1 MNAIIIAAGSGKR
14 ISNAGK
20 SIPKSLI
27 NVNGKSI
34 INYQIEALNKLKIE
48 NIIVITGKYSEKFKI
63 KNIQYVN
70 DKDHEKHDI
79 LGSLMEAKDFL
90 KDDVIVLYSDIIF
103 EFKILEQILDSKENI
118 SIAVDMNWKVNYEG
132 RTEHPEDEAENVL
145 INKNG
150 DIIQIEKNIKNDNL
164 SIGEFLGIIR
174 FANDGA
180 RIFVKKYEEIFEK
193 NQGKFHKASSI
204 LKSYLTDMLQE
215 LIDCKIKIEPIF
227 ISGKWC
233 EIDTMQDLKNAEKK
247 FQINH

>member
-103 EFKILEQILDSKENI
+103 DNKILEQILDSKENI

-150 DIIQIEKNIKNDNL
+150 DIIQIEKNIKM
-164 SIGEFLGIIR
+164 IIC
-174 FANDGA
+174 
-180 RIFVKKYEEIFEK
+180 
-193 NQGKFHKASSI
+193 Q
-204 LKSYLTDMLQE
+204 
-215 LIDCKIKIEPIF
+215 
-227 ISGKWC
+227 
-233 EIDTMQDLKNAEKK
+233 
-247 FQINH
+247 